1 MSLTAPYAEGGARPA
16 LPLRARPAVWRQ
28 PRAWFGI
35 VPFAAFAVAF
45 MILPAASLFLG
56 AFQDAQG
63 GFTLA
68 NVAHLFRPNIL
79 SSYLVTIEVSAV
91 TALAG
96 GLFGLLLAYAVT
108 IGGLPKPLRSG
119 LLTFCGVASNFAG
132 VPLAFAFIATM
143 GRVGMVTVLLRTVFG
158 VNLYAHGF
166 NLYSFWGL
174 CLTYLYFQLPL
185 MVLIITPA
193 LDGMKKEW
201 LEASQS
207 LGASRTRYWLE
218 VGLPVLTPPLL
229 SCMILLFGNAFGAYA
244 TAYALTGGLLN
255 LVPILIGA
263 QIQGDVLHDPNL
275 GYAMAFG
282 MVVVMTAC
290 ILAYSGLQKRASR
303 WLR

>member
-1 MSLTAPYAEGGARPA
+1 MSRKPEGQGGAPV
-16 LPLRARPAVWRQ
+16 ARPSSSQR
-28 PRAWFGI
+28 PRAWLGI
-35 VPFAAFAVAF
+35 VPFALFALAF
-45 MILPAASLFLG
+45 MILPAGSLLVG
-56 AFQDAQG
+56 SFQDPQG

-68 NVAHLFRPNIL
+68 NIAHLARPDIL
-79 SSYLVTIEVSAV
+79 KCYLVTIEVSAV
-91 TALAG
+91 TAVAG
-96 GLFGLLLAYAVT
+96 GLFGLLLAFSVT
-108 IGGLPKPLRSG
+108 LGGLPKGLRSG
-119 LLTFCGVASNFAG
+119 LLTFSGVASNFAG

-143 GRVGMVTVLLRTVFG
+143 GRVGMVTVVLKTVFG
-158 VNLYAHGF
+158 INLYDHGF

-201 LEASQS
+201 REASES
-207 LGASRTRYWLE
+207 LGASRTQYWLHI
-218 VGLPVLTPPLL
+218 GLPILAPPLL

-275 GYAMAFG
+275 GYALAFG

-290 ILAYSGLQKRASR
+290 ILAYTALQKRASR

>member
-1 MSLTAPYAEGGARPA
+1 MSLPDPGQGGAAKGRP
-16 LPLRARPAVWRQ
+16 PSSSHR
-28 PRAWFGI
+28 RAWLGI
-35 VPFAAFAVAF
+35 LPFAVFALAF
-45 MILPAASLFLG
+45 MILPASALLVGS
-56 AFQDAQG
+56 FQDPQG

-68 NVAHLFRPNIL
+68 NLAHLARPDIL
-79 SSYLVTIEVSAV
+79 KSYLVTMEVSLV

-96 GLFGLLLAYAVT
+96 GLFGLLMAYAVT
-108 IGGLPKPLRSG
+108 VGGLPRSLRSG
-119 LLTFCGVASNFAG
+119 LLTFSGVASNFAG

-143 GRVGMVTVLLRTVFG
+143 GRVGMVTVVLRTVFG
-158 VNLYAHGF
+158 INLYAHGF

-185 MVLIITPA
+185 MVLVITPA

-201 LEASQS
+201 REASQS
-207 LGASRTRYWLE
+207 LGASGIRYWIHI
-218 VGLPVLTPPLL
+218 GLPILTPPLL

-275 GYAMAFG
+275 GYALAFG
-282 MVVVMTAC
+282 MVIVMTAC
-290 ILAYSGLQKRASR
+290 ILAYTALQKRASR

>member
-1 MSLTAPYAEGGARPA
+1 M
-16 LPLRARPAVWRQ
+16 
-28 PRAWFGI
+28 GI
-35 VPFAAFAVAF
+35 IPFALFALAF
-45 MILPAASLFLG
+45 MILPAGSLLVG
-56 AFQDAQG
+56 SFQDAQG

-68 NVAHLFRPNIL
+68 NIAHLARPNIL
-79 SSYLVTIEVSAV
+79 KCYLVTIEVSGV

-96 GLFGLLLAYAVT
+96 GLFGLLLAYSVT
-108 IGGLPKPLRSG
+108 LGGLPKPLRSG
-119 LLTFCGVASNFAG
+119 LLTFSGVASNFAG

-143 GRVGMVTVLLRTVFG
+143 GRVGMVTVVLKTVFG
-158 VNLYAHGF
+158 ISLYEHGF

-201 LEASQS
+201 REASES
-207 LGASRTRYWLE
+207 LGASRTQYWLHI
-218 VGLPVLTPPLL
+218 GLPILTPPLL

-275 GYAMAFG
+275 GYALAFG
-282 MVVVMTAC
+282 MVIVMTAC
-290 ILAYSGLQKRASR
+290 ILAYTALQKRASR

>member
-1 MSLTAPYAEGGARPA
+1 
-16 LPLRARPAVWRQ
+16 
-28 PRAWFGI
+28 
-35 VPFAAFAVAF
+35 
-45 MILPAASLFLG
+45 MILPAGSLFVG
-56 AFQDAQG
+56 TFQTPQG
-63 GFTLA
+63 GFTLD
-68 NVAHLFRPNIL
+68 NLVHLGRPDIL
-79 SSYLVTIEVSAV
+79 KSYLVTIEVSAV

-108 IGGLPKPLRSG
+108 LGGLPRTLRSG
-119 LLTFCGVASNFAG
+119 LLTFSGVASNFAG
-132 VPLAFAFIATM
+132 VPLAFSFIATM
-143 GRVGMVTVLLRTVFG
+143 GRMGMVTLVLKSVFG
-158 VNLYAHGF
+158 LNLYAHGF

-201 LEASQS
+201 REASES
-207 LGASRTRYWLE
+207 LGASRTQYWLKI
-218 VGLPVLTPPLL
+218 GLPILAPPLL

-275 GYAMAFG
+275 GYALAFG
-282 MVVVMTAC
+282 MVIVMTAC
-290 ILAYSGLQKRASR
+290 IIAYTLLQKRASR

>member
-1 MSLTAPYAEGGARPA
+1 MKQQSEGQRGARV
-16 LPLRARPAVWRQ
+16 ARPSSSAR
-28 PRAWFGI
+28 PRAWLGI
-35 VPFAAFAVAF
+35 VPFAVFCLAF
-45 MILPAASLFLG
+45 MILPAGSLLVG
-56 AFQDAQG
+56 SFQDPQG
-63 GFTLA
+63 AFTLA
-68 NVAHLFRPNIL
+68 NIAHLFRPDIL
-79 SSYLVTIEVSAV
+79 KCYLVTIEVSAV
-91 TALAG
+91 TAVAG
-96 GLFGLLLAYAVT
+96 GLFGLLLAFSVT
-108 IGGLPKPLRSG
+108 LGGLPKGLRSG
-119 LLTFCGVASNFAG
+119 LLTFSGVASNFAG

-143 GRVGMVTVLLRTVFG
+143 GRVGMVTVVLKTVFG
-158 VNLYAHGF
+158 INLYEHGF

-201 LEASQS
+201 REASES
-207 LGASRTRYWLE
+207 LGASKTQYWLHI
-218 VGLPVLTPPLL
+218 GLPILAPPLL

-275 GYAMAFG
+275 GYALAFG

-290 ILAYSGLQKRASR
+290 ILAYTALQKRASR

>member
-1 MSLTAPYAEGGARPA
+1 
-16 LPLRARPAVWRQ
+16 
-28 PRAWFGI
+28 
-35 VPFAAFAVAF
+35 VPFALFALAF
-45 MILPAASLFLG
+45 MILPAGSLLVG
-56 AFQDAQG
+56 SFQDPQG

-68 NVAHLFRPNIL
+68 NIAHLARPDIL
-79 SSYLVTIEVSAV
+79 KCYLVTIEVSAV
-91 TALAG
+91 TAVAG
-96 GLFGLLLAYAVT
+96 GLFGLLLAFSVT
-108 IGGLPKPLRSG
+108 LGGLPKGLRSG
-119 LLTFCGVASNFAG
+119 LLTFSGVASNFAG

-143 GRVGMVTVLLRTVFG
+143 GRVGMVTVVLKTVFG
-158 VNLYAHGF
+158 INLYDHGF

-201 LEASQS
+201 REASES
-207 LGASRTRYWLE
+207 LGASRTQYWLHI
-218 VGLPVLTPPLL
+218 GLPILAPPLL

-275 GYAMAFG
+275 GYALAFG
-282 MVVVMTAC
+282 MVIVMTAC
-290 ILAYSGLQKRASR
+290 ILAYTALQKRASR